1 MQYINNKY
9 YQLKLWIWWNFV
21 IKKNEFSKKLDLTY
35 IKDKANISRKEGI
48 GEYMNELS
56 YILVRQRQLAHDLDN
71 GDAVSVEA
79 IIKSRIAIF

>member
-1 MQYINNKY
+1 MQFIKNKY

-21 IKKNEFSKKLDLTY
+21 IKKNEFSKKLDLFY
-35 IKDKANISRKEGI
+35 IKRRCKKLSLT
-48 GEYMNELS
+48 ELS
-56 YILVRQRQLAHDLDN
+56 YLVVRQRQLAHDLDN